1 MQLEPAILHTQGALV
16 SVSVT
21 RADGTVE
28 HYRPAD
34 SLKNRLQAAVQDP
47 AVTKALRLRNA
58 DSLSWVELYRIYEV
72 IEGDV
77 GRPYIVASRW
87 VKDTEIRLFKHTAN
101 SVGASGNQARPG
113 KESAHPPKNPMTL
126 SQARTPIDG
135 LLRTWITDKC
145 GHSI

>member
-1 MQLEPAILHTQGALV
+1 
-16 SVSVT
+16 
-21 RADGTVE
+21 
-28 HYRPAD
+28 
-34 SLKNRLQAAVQDP
+34 
-47 AVTKALRLRNA
+47 VTKALRLRNA

-126 SQARTPIDG
+126 SQARTPIEG
-135 LLRTWITDKC
+135 LPRTWITDKC